1 MRHLV
6 LALCMALWLAAC
18 HQPDPLLR
26 IGTNT
31 WPGYEPFYLARHQG
45 LYDQRNIRLVEL
57 PSATDVI
64 DAIRLGS
71 LEGGALTLDEVL
83 TLSSEGIDLTVVL
96 ICNISNGADVLMAH
110 PSIAQLSDLA
120 DKTIAVE
127 TSAVGALMLHSVL
140 QQAELTLSDVTVK
153 HMPLSQH
160 VAAFHDRQIDASITF
175 EPYATQLLSVGA
187 ARLFDSRQIPNT
199 IIDVLAIRTDA
210 LQPHEQQ
217 LRHLIHGFFNARQR
231 IMQHESEALS
241 AVNLRLQMPEADLL
255 RAYSELIMPDKTHNQ
270 HLLQNILPEKNQRLT
285 TLMQTHQLL
294 PPHVFAPPK
303 FTDRLLSP

>member
-6 LALCMALWLAAC
+6 VTLCMTLWLTAC

-45 LYDQRNIRLVEL
+45 MYEQRNIRLVEL

-64 DAIRLGS
+64 DAMRLGS

-83 TLSSEGIDLTVVL
+83 TLSSEGIDLTIVL

-110 PSIAQLSDLA
+110 SSFTQLSDLA

-127 TSAVGALMLHSVL
+127 TSAVGALMLHSL
-140 QQAELTLSDVTVK
+140 LEQANLSIHDVTVQ
-153 HMPLSQH
+153 HMPLGQH
-160 VAAFHDRQIDASITF
+160 LAAFHDGTIHAAITF
-175 EPYATQLLSVGA
+175 EPFATELERVGA
-187 ARLFDSRQIPNT
+187 KRLFDSRQIPNT

-210 LQPHEQQ
+210 IAPHHAQ
-217 LRHLIHGFFNARQR
+217 LRHLLDGFFHAREA
-231 IMQHESEALS
+231 ILQHQPDALR
-241 AVNLRLQMPEADLL
+241 AVNLRLQMPEADLI
-255 RAYSELIMPDKTHNQ
+255 RAYDDLIMPDRAENQ
-270 HLLQNILPEKNQRLT
+270 RLLQRTLPEKTERLT
-285 TLMQTHQLL
+285 HLLKENLLLLPHDFVPPRISTQLL
-294 PPHVFAPPK
+294 G
-303 FTDRLLSP
+303 S